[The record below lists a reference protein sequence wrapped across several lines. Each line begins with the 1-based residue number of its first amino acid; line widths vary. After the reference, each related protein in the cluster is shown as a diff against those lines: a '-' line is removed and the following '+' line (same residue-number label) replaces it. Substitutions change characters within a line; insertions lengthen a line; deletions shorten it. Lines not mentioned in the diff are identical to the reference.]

1 MVRVLVTLGF
11 LLASLS
17 PTAGQGKR
25 DKNAPAPKL
34 LCAVPLAARP
44 GEKQKL
50 TIRGKGLVA
59 IKEVKV
65 SGVEGAKV
73 KVLGSKSIGA
83 PNNAPAEKLG
93 DSEVEIELELPKDAK
108 PGAVKLM
115 ASGSNGES
123 NAYTLLLRDSLTAV
137 AEKEPNDGF
146 EQAQAISIPC
156 AIEGIIKNDRDVD
169 VYKFKGKKGDK
180 VRIELQAVRFGSP
193 LDPIVTVYDSNR
205 GIVDSANSTTRM
217 PDPTL
222 IVNLPKDGAYLISV
236 IDANDL
242 GGPQFGYRLV
252 VRKE

>member
-17 PTAGQGKR
+17 PAAGQGKK
-25 DKNAPAPKL
+25 DKKAPAPKL
-34 LCAVPLAARP
+34 LCAVPLVARP

-59 IKEVKV
+59 IKDVKV

-83 PNNAPAEKLG
+83 PNNSPAEKLG

-156 AIEGIIKNDRDVD
+156 AIEGTSRTIATWTFTSSRGRRETKYASNCR
-169 VYKFKGKKGDK
+169 
-180 VRIELQAVRFGSP
+180 RCGSARRS
-193 LDPIVTVYDSNR
+193 IRSSR
-205 GIVDSANSTTRM
+205 STTRIAGSSIR
-217 PDPTL
+217 PTARHEC
-222 IVNLPKDGAYLISV
+222 PTQ
-236 IDANDL
+236 
-242 GGPQFGYRLV
+242 P
-252 VRKE
+252 

>member
-1 MVRVLVTLGF
+1 MVRVLVALGF

-17 PTAGQGKR
+17 PAAGQGKK
-25 DKNAPAPKL
+25 DKKAPAPKL
-34 LCAVPLAARP
+34 LCAVPLVARP

-180 VRIELQAVRFGSP
+180 STHRTAGGALRLAARSDRHGLRLESRDRRFSQQHDTNARP
-193 LDPIVTVYDSNR
+193 NLDREFTKGRHVPH
-205 GIVDSANSTTRM
+205 
-217 PDPTL
+217 
-222 IVNLPKDGAYLISV
+222 
-236 IDANDL
+236 L
-242 GGPQFGYRLV
+242 GDRRQ
-252 VRKE
+252 